1 MQNQETNE
9 IVIQAE
15 LVETFNNISARYA
28 QIFSKLGQI
37 TISKNNIELEQDR
50 LMEQYANNQSKQKQ
64 LIQQIRIKYGN
75 GKINTQ
81 TWTFKPE

>member
-1 MQNQETNE
+1 MQNQEINE
-9 IVIQAE
+9 IVIQPE
-15 LVETFNNISARYA
+15 LVQTFNNISSKYA
-28 QIFSKLGQI
+28 ELFSKLGQI
-37 TISKNNIELEQDR
+37 TISKNNIILEQDR
-50 LMEQYANNQSKQKQ
+50 LMQQYKENQSKQKQ